1 MDRKLRK
8 GRVGRVVSTK
18 MDKTVLV
25 AVQWQKRHPLY
36 RKSLRMTTKFF
47 AHDERAECRLGDLVQ
62 IRESRPLSRM
72 KRWRVESIL
81 ERHEVAEVKP
91 IELDEG
97 ILTEEAVAAEQQAA
111 EAMAAEESPA
121 AADEPIT
128 AEEEPEVAEETP
140 ETAEAP
146 EAVEEQEATTKT
158 EAPEAEEL
166 SKPKRTRKR
175 KQPEE
180 PKGQEE

>member
-1 MDRKLRK
+1 MERKLRK

-36 RKSLRMTTKFF
+36 KKSLRMTTKFF
-47 AHDERAECRLGDLVQ
+47 AHDERTECRLGDLVQ

-81 ERHEVAEVKP
+81 ERHEVAEVRP

-97 ILTEEAVAAEQQAA
+97 ILTEEAVAAEQKVS
-111 EAMAAEESPA
+111 EAMAAEETTETV
-121 AADEPIT
+121 DEPIT
-128 AEEEPEVAEETP
+128 AEAEPDVAEETP
-140 ETAEAP
+140 TTEGP
-146 EAVEEQEATTKT
+146 KAVEAQEEETKV
-158 EAPEAEEL
+158 EEPVAEEL